1 MLSEIEI
8 NERFGFHRATLEGPN
23 ATAPKHAELR
33 QLFMAFVSR
42 LDAMLPDVG
51 GDERLKK
58 LALDR
63 LEEASMWS
71 HKAIAQEAPLLNE

>member
-8 NERFGFHRATLEGPN
+8 NNRFGFHRATIEGPG

-42 LDAMLPDVG
+42 LDSMLPDVG
-51 GDERLKK
+51 GEERLKK

-71 HKAIAQEAPLLNE
+71 HKAIAQEAPLLDE